1 MVSYNHREHLKHK
14 EVHIM
19 IYLKSFTVTTVT
31 GITRRYIVSLDDG
44 LCWEAD
50 SLHEAL
56 KMVRLLQCG

>member
-1 MVSYNHREHLKHK
+1 
-14 EVHIM
+14 M

-56 KMVRLLQCG
+56 KMVRLLQYQEKY

>member
-1 MVSYNHREHLKHK
+1 
-14 EVHIM
+14 M